1 MTVLATMSERTTE
14 TEIATA
20 MSRNS
25 WPASSSITRIG
36 TKTSTVVA
44 AETNTAPQTCRAP

>member
-1 MTVLATMSERTTE
+1 MLATTSESTTE

-20 MSRNS
+20 MSRKS

-44 AETNTAPQTCRAP
+44 AETNTAPHTWRAPR